1 MSPQYEVIY
10 VNIEHK
16 KEEIRDH
23 SNILNKVKRVTLR
36 NDPKV
41 HVGDRFTVYKTFL
54 FKMGVCQTAYIKCD
68 KNLSKTRL

>member
-1 MSPQYEVIY
+1 MPAQYEVRY

-16 KEEIRDH
+16 KEEITDH

-41 HVGDRFTVYKTFL
+41 HVGDRFTVYKNFL
-54 FKMGVCQTAYIKCD
+54 FKMG
-68 KNLSKTRL
+68 L